1 MPAPLSRKAVITLVL
16 VAGLGG
22 LGWLTYGRIAA
33 NMGAAEA
40 GKGGMAGMAMPVEA
54 ALAKADTLVT
64 SLSAVGSLVVED
76 GVILRPEISGVVAE
90 ILFKDGEKVT
100 KGAPLIR
107 LDDSVY
113 KAQVAQAEAQLSLAQ
128 QTNSR
133 AQALSQ
139 RGAGTDQ
146 SRDEAASKL
155 RTATASLALAKA
167 TLDKTLITAPFN
179 GVVGIRQISLGDYVS
194 PGQNLVSLQGLDT
207 MRVDFRVP
215 ETHLS
220 KLSVGQSLTLEA
232 PAYPADVFTGTVTA
246 IDPLADTAGRSVAV
260 RATVP
265 NQDGKLRPGLFANV
279 KLILS
284 ETPNTVFIPAA
295 ALWPMGDQQFVFK
308 ITDGKALMQPVQV
321 AAREADRVAIS
332 SGLAAGD
339 QVVTSGQIKLAMAPA
354 GVAMPVMVLD
364 LSAPPANQQANQQ
377 AGQQAAQPAPA
388 ADTQADDKKDAAK

>member
-1 MPAPLSRKAVITLVL
+1 MPAPFSRKAVISVVL
-16 VAGLGG
+16 LAGLGG

-33 NMGAAEA
+33 NMSAAEA
-40 GKGGMAGMAMPVEA
+40 GKGGMAGMAIPVEA
-54 ALAKADTLVT
+54 ALAKADTLVS

-76 GVILRPEISGVVAE
+76 GVILRPELSGVVTD
-90 ILFKDGEKVT
+90 ILFKDGEKVS
-100 KGAPLIR
+100 KGAALIR

-155 RTATASLALAKA
+155 RTATAALALAKA
-167 TLDKTLITAPFN
+167 TLDKTVITAPFD

-194 PGQNLVSLQGLDT
+194 PGQNLVSLQGLET
-207 MRVDFRVP
+207 MRVDFKIP
-215 ETHLS
+215 ETYLS
-220 KLSVGQSLTLEA
+220 KISVGQKLSIEA
-232 PAYPADVFTGTVTA
+232 PAYPADTFTGTVTA

-265 NQDGKLRPGLFANV
+265 NPEAKLRPGLFANV
-279 KLILS
+279 KLVLA

-308 ITDGKALMQPVQV
+308 ITDGKALMQPVTV

-332 SGLAAGD
+332 SGLSAGD
-339 QVVTSGQIKLAMAPA
+339 QVVTSGQVKLAMGPA
-354 GVAMPVMVLD
+354 GMPMPVMVLD
-364 LSAPPANQQANQQ
+364 LSAPPAG
-377 AGQQAAQPAPA
+377 GQPAAQPTSATSP
-388 ADTQADDKKDAAK
+388 DTQADDKKDAAK